1 MSLLFNMFSKFI
13 KVGSQEIPG
22 LTGKF
27 GLGIQNEAGKGL
39 TEFCQENTLITHLP
53 TSKHSKLLLPFLF
66 SSGSPALSGRKKN
79 PKTQKKIAANVSFP
93 PSIRVDAYK
102 Y

>member
-1 MSLLFNMFSKFI
+1 MSLLFNMFSKFV

-39 TEFCQENTLITHLP
+39 TEFCQENTLIIAKTLFHN
-53 TSKHSKLLLPFLF
+53 TTEDFKH
-66 SSGSPALSGRKKN
+66 GHHQMHNRK
-79 PKTQKKIAANVSFP
+79 P
-93 PSIRVDAYK
+93 D
-102 Y
+102 